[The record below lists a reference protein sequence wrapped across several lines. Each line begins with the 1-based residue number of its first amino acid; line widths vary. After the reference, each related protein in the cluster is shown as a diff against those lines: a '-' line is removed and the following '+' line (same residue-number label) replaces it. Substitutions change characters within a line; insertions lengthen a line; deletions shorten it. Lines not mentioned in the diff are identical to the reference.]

1 MILLLT
7 VTCLGICVWNYIRVL
22 RKISIHSKCQTM
34 SSLHSY
40 FTTITKNLHK
50 KYLDEVILVAE
61 ELPARKGM
69 FYERV

>member
-1 MILLLT
+1 
-7 VTCLGICVWNYIRVL
+7 
-22 RKISIHSKCQTM
+22 M